1 MSRIRPETHLLPR
14 AQGYARVAASDRSP
28 TAVVVGGG
36 IAGIAAATVLCERG
50 VKVTLL
56 EREAELGGRAGGFSE
71 ALPTGEHVYM
81 ERGFHGFFRQY
92 YTLRALLSRIDPT
105 LSMLTELSDYPV
117 LGPGGETQ
125 SFAGLPKRTP
135 FQVMA
140 LTMRTPHLSARDLA
154 GVNGLAALEMLAFD
168 PKRTYERFDR
178 MTAAEYL
185 ASLAMPE
192 RARRMLFDVFAHSF
206 FNPEQDMS
214 AAELLMMF
222 HFYFTGNPEGLI
234 FDVANKPLGVALW
247 RPFAKYLGARG
258 THIENCAAVSRIEV
272 SSDRGSPTGQ
282 RFTVAHG
289 RGELSADM
297 LVLALDVGG
306 LQAVI
311 ADSPDLSA
319 LWPSVSAMRATNPFA
334 VLRLWLDRPV
344 QSDRV
349 AFAGTTG
356 VGMLD
361 NISVYERFQDE
372 SAAWASANRGS
383 VVELHAYAVPKDAE
397 PHAVRYDLIS
407 GLHTFYPET
416 RSARIVHERFM
427 LRSDCPAFPPGGHAL
442 RPAVATALPGVT
454 LAGDGIAAPV
464 PCALMERAAITGFLA
479 ANTLLAPLHVA
490 PEPIRSVPSQGLFA
504 LPTFLSGL
512 RGAAHPEAAQ

>member
-1 MSRIRPETHLLPR
+1 MPASRR
-14 AQGYARVAASDRSP
+14 AP

-36 IAGIAAATVLCERG
+36 IAGIAAATVLSERG
-50 VKVTLL
+50 VQVTLL

-71 ALPTGEHVYM
+71 ALPNGEHVYM

-92 YTLRALLSRIDPT
+92 YTLRALLSRIDPS
-105 LSMLTELSDYPV
+105 LRFLTELSDYPV
-117 LGPGGETQ
+117 LGPGGEVQ

-140 LTMRTPHLSARDLA
+140 LTMRTPHLTARDLA

-178 MTAAEYL
+178 VTAADYL

-206 FNPEQDMS
+206 FNPEDQMS

-234 FDVANKPLGVALW
+234 FDVVNKPLGVALW
-247 RPFAKYLGARG
+247 RPFARYLAARGAR
-258 THIENCAAVSRIEV
+258 IETCAAVSRIDV
-272 SSDRGSPTGQ
+272 LADRESPTGQ
-282 RFTVAHG
+282 RFAVEHA
-289 RGELSADM
+289 RGTACADM

-306 LQAVI
+306 LQSVI

-319 LWPSVSAMRATNPFA
+319 LWPSVSAMRSTNPFA

-344 QSDRV
+344 RPDRV

-372 SAAWASANRGS
+372 SAEWARTHRGS
-383 VVELHAYAVPKDAE
+383 VVELHAYAVPKGAE
-397 PHAVRYDLIS
+397 AHAVRFDLIS

-416 RSARIVHERFM
+416 RGARIVHESFLMRE
-427 LRSDCPAFPPGGHAL
+427 DCPAFPPGAHAL
-442 RPAVATALPGVT
+442 RPEVATGLPGVT

-504 LPTFLSGL
+504 LPSFL
-512 RGAAHPEAAQ
+512 RRAPAYPEAAQ